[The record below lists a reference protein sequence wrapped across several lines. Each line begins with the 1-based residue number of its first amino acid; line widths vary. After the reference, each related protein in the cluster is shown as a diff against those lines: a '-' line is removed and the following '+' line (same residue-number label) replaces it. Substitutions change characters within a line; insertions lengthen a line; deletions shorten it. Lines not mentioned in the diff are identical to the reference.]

1 MTIHGAYIDCVTSG
15 TLPEIPLNYS
25 EWCRPYIQR
34 SGWFDLF
41 DKDER
46 LEAFR
51 GLWGVMAY
59 LTRQPESE
67 PKAGS

>member
-15 TLPEIPLNYS
+15 TLPDPLPNDS

-34 SGWFDLF
+34 SRWIDLF

-59 LTRQPESE
+59 LTRQPQSE
-67 PKAGS
+67 MTAGS